1 MKERVAIYPRYSD
14 EQQRE
19 TSIDDQIRRC
29 KEVGRQYGLAVDDAL
44 IFADSAIS
52 GQAKGEAKRLGFQA
66 LLKAWDA
73 GEFSVLIVDEFSRL
87 SRDAVTQAQLMR
99 RLESNQRVRML
110 TANGIDT
117 ARPNWQLQLGLEG
130 IVSQQAGRDTR
141 HRVVR
146 GMIGQLERGYMIATP
161 AFGYLLKRE
170 FDAQGNRIGSRW
182 LIDEAEAVVVRDI
195 FERRARGESMHE
207 IARELNKSGVP
218 TRRKARTADG
228 GYWRPA
234 AVRNLLSNCIYKGVF
249 IWNGSTTAKARAK
262 SEGRDLEPMHYMRLE
277 LRLVSD
283 ELWDRCNGKTI
294 SRSGYGGGKHA
305 LAGLVSCGCC
315 HGTLVLSSVSR
326 CRSLYCANCTVA
338 KSSDGQKQR
347 LTQTIATVGVQ
358 TLLVESARHFLS
370 EDFVA
375 AFRDAL
381 RSRLAGGSQAELDSA
396 RAELRKLE
404 RAQTRLL
411 NILETA
417 EDDDELLAER
427 YAGIREQIRQQTQL
441 VAELLAGQR
450 EIDQASIQAQME
462 VDPSSVLNGLFD
474 ADIPPARVRAVL
486 ARLFPEIVFEGKPS
500 SRYESVFRIR
510 FAPGAALAMASGTGE
525 IDGGEAELRFLLRY
539 SPAGHGGEAGWT
551 VRRVDE
557 ANAESQG
564 MSLAPS
570 SRTDQSFGVSLHQA

>member
-1 MKERVAIYPRYSD
+1 MKERVAIYARYSSD
-14 EQQRE
+14 QQRE

-29 KEVGRQYGLAVDDAL
+29 LELASKQGYPVDDVLTFQDA
-44 IFADSAIS
+44 AIT
-52 GQAKGEAKRLGFQA
+52 GKATGDAKRQGFQQ
-66 LLKAWDA
+66 LLEAWDA
-73 GEFSVLIVDEFSRL
+73 NVFSVLIVDEFSRL
-87 SRDAVTQAQLMR
+87 SRDAVTQAQLIR
-99 RLESNQRVRML
+99 RLENNRRVRL
-110 TANGIDT
+110 IAASGVDT
-117 ARPNWQLQLGLEG
+117 NLPNWQLRVGLEG
-130 IVSQQAGRDTR
+130 IIAQQSGRDTR

-161 AFGYLLKRE
+161 PFGYVRKRE
-170 FDAQGNRIGSRW
+170 FDEQGNRIGSRW

-234 AVRNLLSNCIYKGVF
+234 AVRNLLSNSIYKGVF

-262 SEGRDLEPMHYMRLE
+262 NEGRDLEPMHYLRPE

-283 ELWDRCNGKTI
+283 ELWDRCNDKTI
-294 SRSGYGGGKHA
+294 SRSGYGGGRHA

-381 RSRLAGGSQAELDSA
+381 RSRLAGGNQAELDSA

-441 VAELLAGQR
+441 VAELVAGQR

-462 VDPSSVLNGLFD
+462 VDPSSVLDGLFD

-486 ARLFPEIVFEGKPS
+486 ARLYPEIVFEGKPS

-510 FAPGAALAMASGTGE
+510 FAPGAALAIASGTGE
-525 IDGGEAELRFLLRY
+525 IDGGETEQRFLLRY
-539 SPAGHGGEAGWT
+539 SPAGHGGEARWT
-551 VRRVDE
+551 VRLVDE

-564 MSLAPS
+564 TSSAPS
-570 SRTDQSFGVSLHQA
+570 SRTDESFGASLHQA

>member
-1 MKERVAIYPRYSD
+1 MKERVAIYARYSSD
-14 EQQRE
+14 QQRE
-19 TSIDDQIRRC
+19 TSIEDQIRRC
-29 KEVGRQYGLAVDDAL
+29 RELAVQMGYSLDHAMVFEDV
-44 IFADSAIS
+44 AITGKGS
-52 GQAKGEAKRLGFQA
+52 GDAKRQGFQQ

-73 GEFSVLIVDEFSRL
+73 NDFNVLIIDEFSRL
-87 SRDAVTQAQLMR
+87 SRDAVTQAQLIR
-99 RLESNQRVRML
+99 RLENNRRVRL
-110 TANGIDT
+110 IAASGGDT
-117 ARPNWQLQLGLEG
+117 NRPNWQLEIGFQG
-130 IVSQQAGRDTR
+130 IIAQQAGRDTR

-161 AFGYLLKRE
+161 AFGYMLKRE
-170 FDAQGNRIGSRW
+170 LDEQGNRIGSRC

-234 AVRNLLSNCIYKGVF
+234 AVRNLLSNSIYKGVF

-262 SEGRDLEPMHYMRLE
+262 NEGRDLEPMHYLRPE

-283 ELWDRCNGKTI
+283 ELWDRCNDKTI

-381 RSRLAGGSQAELDSA
+381 RSRLAGGNQAELDSA

-417 EDDDELLAER
+417 DDDELLAER
-427 YAGIREQIRQQTQL
+427 YASVREQVRQQSQR
-441 VAELLAGQR
+441 VAELVAGQR
-450 EIDQASIQAQME
+450 EIDQASIKAQME
-462 VDPSSVLNGLFD
+462 VDPSSVLDGLFD
-474 ADIPPARVRAVL
+474 ADIPPARIRAVL
-486 ARLFPEIVFEGKPS
+486 AWLFPEIVFEGKPS
-500 SRYESVFRIR
+500 SRYESVFRIS

-525 IDGGEAELRFLLRY
+525 IDGGETEQRFLLRY

-551 VRRVDE
+551 VRLVDE

-564 MSLAPS
+564 ASPAPS
-570 SRTDQSFGVSLHQA
+570 SRTDQSFGASLHQA

>member
-19 TSIDDQIRRC
+19 TSIEDQIRRC
-29 KEVGRQYGLAVDDAL
+29 KEVGRQHGLAVDDAL

-170 FDAQGNRIGSRW
+170 FDEQGNRIGSRW
-182 LIDEAEAVVVRDI
+182 LIDEAEAIVVRDI

-262 SEGRDLEPMHYMRLE
+262 SEGCDLEPMHYMRPE

-283 ELWDRCNGKTI
+283 ELWSRCNGKTI
-294 SRSGYGGGKHA
+294 SRSG
-305 LAGLVSCGCC
+305 
-315 HGTLVLSSVSR
+315 
-326 CRSLYCANCTVA
+326 
-338 KSSDGQKQR
+338 
-347 LTQTIATVGVQ
+347 
-358 TLLVESARHFLS
+358 
-370 EDFVA
+370 
-375 AFRDAL
+375 
-381 RSRLAGGSQAELDSA
+381 
-396 RAELRKLE
+396 
-404 RAQTRLL
+404 
-411 NILETA
+411 
-417 EDDDELLAER
+417 
-427 YAGIREQIRQQTQL
+427 
-441 VAELLAGQR
+441 
-450 EIDQASIQAQME
+450 
-462 VDPSSVLNGLFD
+462 
-474 ADIPPARVRAVL
+474 
-486 ARLFPEIVFEGKPS
+486 
-500 SRYESVFRIR
+500 
-510 FAPGAALAMASGTGE
+510 
-525 IDGGEAELRFLLRY
+525 
-539 SPAGHGGEAGWT
+539 
-551 VRRVDE
+551 
-557 ANAESQG
+557 
-564 MSLAPS
+564 
-570 SRTDQSFGVSLHQA
+570 

>member
-1 MKERVAIYPRYSD
+1 MKERVAIYARYSSD
-14 EQQRE
+14 QQRE

-29 KEVGRQYGLAVDDAL
+29 LELASKQGYPVDDVLTFQDA
-44 IFADSAIS
+44 AIT
-52 GQAKGEAKRLGFQA
+52 GKATGDAKRQGFQQ
-66 LLKAWDA
+66 LVEAWDA
-73 GEFSVLIVDEFSRL
+73 NVFSVLIVDEFSRL
-87 SRDAVTQAQLMR
+87 SRDAVTQAQLIR
-99 RLESNQRVRML
+99 RLENNRRVRL
-110 TANGIDT
+110 IAASGVDT
-117 ARPNWQLQLGLEG
+117 NLPNWQLRVGLEG
-130 IVSQQAGRDTR
+130 IIAQQSGRDTR

-161 AFGYLLKRE
+161 PFGYMLKRE
-170 FDAQGNRIGSRW
+170 FDEQGNRIGSRW

-234 AVRNLLSNCIYKGVF
+234 AVRNLLSNSIYKGVF

-262 SEGRDLEPMHYMRLE
+262 NEGRDLEPMHYLRPE

-283 ELWDRCNGKTI
+283 ELWDRCNDKTI
-294 SRSGYGGGKHA
+294 SRSGYGGGRHA

-358 TLLVESARHFLS
+358 TLLVEAARHFLS
-370 EDFVA
+370 EAFVS

-381 RSRLAGGSQAELDSA
+381 RSRLAGGNQAELDSA

-404 RAQTRLL
+404 RAQARLL
-411 NILETA
+411 TILETA
-417 EDDDELLAER
+417 EDDDELLSER
-427 YAGIREQIRQQTQL
+427 YASVREQVRQQSQR
-441 VAELLAGQR
+441 VAELVAGQR
-450 EIDQASIQAQME
+450 EIDQASIKAQME
-462 VDPSSVLNGLFD
+462 VDPSSVLDGLFD

-486 ARLFPEIVFEGKPS
+486 ARLFPEIVFEGKPRG
-500 SRYESVFRIR
+500 RYESAFRIR
-510 FAPGAALAMASGTGE
+510 FAPGAALAMVSGTGE
-525 IDGGEAELRFLLRY
+525 IDGGEIELRFLLRY
-539 SPAGHGGEAGWT
+539 SPKGQGGEGGWM
-551 VRRVDE
+551 VGLADE
-557 ANAESQG
+557 ANAEPRGVASG
-564 MSLAPS
+564 LSAREELACG
-570 SRTDQSFGVSLHQA
+570 TSLHSV

>member
-1 MKERVAIYPRYSD
+1 MKERVAIYARYSSD
-14 EQQRE
+14 QQRE
-19 TSIDDQIRRC
+19 TSIEDQIRRC
-29 KEVGRQYGLAVDDAL
+29 RELAVQMGYSLDHAMVFEDV
-44 IFADSAIS
+44 AITGKGS
-52 GQAKGEAKRLGFQA
+52 GDAKRQGFQQ

-73 GEFSVLIVDEFSRL
+73 NDFNVLIIDEFSRL
-87 SRDAVTQAQLMR
+87 SRDAVTQAQLIR
-99 RLESNQRVRML
+99 RLENNRRVRL
-110 TANGIDT
+110 IAASGGDT
-117 ARPNWQLQLGLEG
+117 NRPNWQLEIGFQG
-130 IVSQQAGRDTR
+130 IIAQQAGRDTR

-161 AFGYLLKRE
+161 AFGYMLKRE
-170 FDAQGNRIGSRW
+170 LDEQGNRIGSRC

-228 GYWRPA
+228 GYWHPA
-234 AVRNLLSNCIYKGVF
+234 AVRNLLSNSIYKGVF

-262 SEGRDLEPMHYMRLE
+262 NEGRDLEPMHYLRPE

-283 ELWDRCNGKTI
+283 ELWDRCNDKTI

-381 RSRLAGGSQAELDSA
+381 RSRLAGGNQAELDSA

-417 EDDDELLAER
+417 DDDELLAER
-427 YAGIREQIRQQTQL
+427 YASVREQVRQQSQR
-441 VAELLAGQR
+441 VAELVAGQR
-450 EIDQASIQAQME
+450 EIDQASIKAQME
-462 VDPSSVLNGLFD
+462 VDPSSVLDGLFD
-474 ADIPPARVRAVL
+474 ADIPPARIRAVL
-486 ARLFPEIVFEGKPS
+486 AWLFPEIVFEGKPS
-500 SRYESVFRIR
+500 SRYESVFRIS

-525 IDGGEAELRFLLRY
+525 IDGGETEQRFLLRY

-551 VRRVDE
+551 VRLVDE

-564 MSLAPS
+564 ASPAPS
-570 SRTDQSFGVSLHQA
+570 SRTDQSFGASLHQA